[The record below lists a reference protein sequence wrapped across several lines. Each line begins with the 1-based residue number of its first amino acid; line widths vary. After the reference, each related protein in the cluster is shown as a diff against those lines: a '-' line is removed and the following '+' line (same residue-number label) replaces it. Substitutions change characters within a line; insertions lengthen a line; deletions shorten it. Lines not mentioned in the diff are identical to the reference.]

1 MFSIRQ
7 NIFQRSTRLPRKR
20 NLLGMDYVYNSQPYV
35 HVVAKNEN
43 AISLDLINNGK
54 SFTPAYDNTQKSFPF
69 ILSGSNHPDV
79 QLWQYLG
86 GSANSTTLAA
96 MNAFCNTIDSNGL
109 RSKLYRLNLMCGNN
123 LASCLIPLYTS
134 THHYNPPLGYSRD
147 VNFNFIES
155 DYVETGSNAGLTS
168 SGADPAPISVGSKYL
183 DLGIKP
189 NEINTLNTVVS
200 NMHLSAC
207 VSCTAIAVSQQFIFY
222 NTFNYSNIYSLGIQL
237 LGGVANL
244 RTLIGSQGI
253 NSPITPSSS
262 GFVPLNFYITSR
274 ISTTD
279 ARNYQNGSQI
289 GSTNTTSATAIL
301 NSPTLPFLMYRAS
314 AGYYGNMRI
323 SSYSLG
329 LGLNSTEASTLSS
342 AISTFNSALNRS

>member
-20 NLLGMDYVYNSQPYV
+20 NLLGIDYIYNGQPYV
-35 HVVAKNEN
+35 EVVAKNEN
-43 AISLDLINNGK
+43 AISLDLINNGQP
-54 SFTPAYDNTQKSFPF
+54 FTPAYNNTQKSFPF

-86 GSANSTTLAA
+86 GSANSTTLSA

-168 SGADPAPISVGSKYL
+168 SGADVTQISVGSKYL

-189 NEINTLNTVVS
+189 NEINSVGNIPN
-200 NMHLSAC
+200 NMHLAAS
-207 VSCTAIAVSQQFIFY
+207 VSCTPISANQTSIFY
-222 NTFNYSNIYSLGIQL
+222 NTFAYVDIYSFGIQL

-244 RTLIGSQGI
+244 RTMIGSQGI

-289 GSTNTTSATAIL
+289 GSTNTTPATTVLTA
-301 NSPTLPFLMYRAS
+301 PTNPFLMYRQS

-323 SSYSLG
+323 SSYSIG